1 MLKKNPT
8 RAYLKKKVKGYADQ
22 GDLETARR
30 FIETYA
36 PLIPDVKLDELEL
49 ILKPKPKKIIKEEKE
64 GSEE

>member
-36 PLIPDVKLDELEL
+36 PLISDVKMDDLEL
-49 ILKPKPKKIIKEEKE
+49 ILKPKPQKIIKEKKE
-64 GSEE
+64 DGSE